1 MAQLFETLML
11 ICFGCS
17 WPLSVW
23 KSYHARTA
31 KGKSALFTVAI
42 IFGYICGIMSKIA
55 AGTINYVLILYVIN
69 LLMVATDLG
78 LHFRNRAIDIQEDSL
93 KSA

>member
-23 KSYHARTA
+23 KSYRARTT

-42 IFGYICGIMSKIA
+42 LIGYVCGIMSKVV
-55 AGTINYVLILYVIN
+55 AGTINYVLVLYVIN
-69 LLMVATDLG
+69 LILVATDLG
-78 LHFRNRAIDIQEDSL
+78 LYFRNAAIDKKEELS
-93 KSA
+93 KTS